1 MSFSSINRKVIE
13 PTIIEQRKEK
23 RSTENVWN
31 YVTEINKQLT
41 NNLIYVDNSII
52 VIANFVVDDNI
63 MSQIVDLYE
72 SVGWEISSVTF
83 TQQSDNDPGET
94 AITFKAP

>member
-41 NNLIYVDNSII
+41 NNMIMVDNSII

-83 TQQSDNDPGET
+83 TQPTDNDPGET